1 MNALEFFVGMTVVDR
16 DKLYRKQAASKC
28 LKRTVKLSF
37 LRKNAKRIWLVLEG
51 DDGGQVYLTVRL
63 DMLGEGACFAQLL
76 KRLDT
81 AAWPANDGDGRG
93 WYLQLTEH
101 QRLGVNGGMGGGRLR
116 DGVWLHEEFHRDK
129 KWRKMVREELKLK
142 KGTRIS

>member
-1 MNALEFFVGMTVVDR
+1 M
-16 DKLYRKQAASKC
+16 
-28 LKRTVKLSF
+28 KLSF

-51 DDGGQVYLTVRL
+51 DHGGQIYLTVRL
-63 DMLGEGACFAQLL
+63 DKLGDGALFASLL
-76 KRLDT
+76 KKLDT
-81 AAWPANDGDGRG
+81 AAWPENDLGDSWDLYLTDHPRRG
-93 WYLQLTEH
+93 VE
-101 QRLGVNGGMGGGRLR
+101 GGMGGGRLR